1 MMNIV
6 RLQKIRLVI
15 SRKSVI
21 LITEDRIDGMLRCLK
36 CR

>member
-6 RLQKIRLVI
+6 RLHKIRLVI
-15 SRKSVI
+15 SRKSFI

-36 CR
+36 